1 MSTESNG
8 LLFGKENYMLMAL
21 GAVFILVGFLLM
33 IGGSSKDPNVFNA
46 EELYSFRRITLAPIV
61 VFIGLVTEVFAI
73 FWRSKQASG
82 STELVQETE
91 TEEED

>member
-21 GAVFILVGFLLM
+21 GAVFILLGFLLM
-33 IGGSSKDPNVFNA
+33 IGGSSDDPNVFNA
-46 EELYSFRRITLAPIV
+46 EEIYSFRRITLAPIV
-61 VFIGLVTEVFAI
+61 VYLGLVTEVFAI

-82 STELVQETE
+82 PTELVHETE
-91 TEEED
+91 AEEED